1 MKKRLVMMLLAVCV
15 TVAGCGQADGSK
27 SSQSVVVDEKE
38 EFQIEL
44 ESKIEQEDCFLCGDA
59 EDSLMGY
66 YSKKESIGIVHL
78 NSLHVSESRVR
89 DFDDDGNE
97 LFQQGGSSIMRNSF
111 GDGYGS
117 VAIHGNPDRGYS
129 NIDVS
134 VSDKDE
140 VDFDLLEDRL
150 CQTCLDT
157 LGDFYEDQMN
167 YGDSENN
174 GCSGYCLIDF
184 QTKELYRLTEPYSG
198 YTIGDYYV
206 QYDIWKEG
214 GDSDWHRISVFI
226 AYLPERVPSASE

>member
-1 MKKRLVMMLLAVCV
+1 MLLTVCV
-15 TVAGCGQADGSK
+15 TIAGCGQTDVSK
-27 SSQSVVVDEKE
+27 SSQNGVVDEKE

-78 NSLHVSESRVR
+78 NSLHISENRVR
-89 DFDDDGNE
+89 DFDDNGNK
-97 LFQQGGSSIMRNSF
+97 LFQQGSSSIMRNSF

-117 VAIHGNPDRGYS
+117 VTIHGNPDRGYTI
-129 NIDVS
+129 IDVS

-140 VDFDLLEDRL
+140 VDFERLKDRL

-157 LGDFYEDQMN
+157 LADFYEDQIN
-167 YGDSENN
+167 YGDDENN

-184 QTKELYRLTEPYSG
+184 QTKELHRLSEPYSG
-198 YTIGDYYV
+198 YTMDDYYV

-226 AYLPERVPSASE
+226 AYLPERVASGD